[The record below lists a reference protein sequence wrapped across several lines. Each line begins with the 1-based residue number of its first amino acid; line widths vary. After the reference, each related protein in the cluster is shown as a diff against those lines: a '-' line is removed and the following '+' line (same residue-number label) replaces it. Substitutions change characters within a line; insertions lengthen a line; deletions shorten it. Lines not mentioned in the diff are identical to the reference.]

1 MNKDKLILPVTIL
14 LAAIIIGGFI
24 YASQTAKQQSIE
36 RQQRIELEAKQ
47 AELQA
52 EKEQQDKIKQEEE
65 LKQLNLSYCLEKA
78 DEAYLSYLKLNG
90 TTNKD
95 GSVTTPTYISD
106 IANKNKQNDKDNC
119 YKQYK

>member
-65 LKQLNLSYCLEKA
+65 LNLSYC
-78 DEAYLSYLKLNG
+78 
-90 TTNKD
+90 
-95 GSVTTPTYISD
+95 
-106 IANKNKQNDKDNC
+106 
-119 YKQYK
+119 